1 MKLKMIM
8 KESINW
14 FKNYYVESPELVIRY
29 VSFILLI
36 ILIVIYNLLK

>member
-8 KESINW
+8 KESMNW
-14 FKNYYVESPELVIRY
+14 IKKLYGENPELAIRY